1 MLKSLKKRIDEF
13 ASSNEGFDDLLA
25 KALRH
30 KSAKAERIEKARDTN
45 GIRPAMDNRNYGAS
59 ARNAFKF
66 THRAVESLDRT
77 TEAARAKNCAYSSML
92 LSQLCQMAAA
102 LSLQHRTLIEFS
114 GNGFK

>member
-1 MLKSLKKRIDEF
+1 MLKSMKKRIDDF
-13 ASSNEGFDDLLA
+13 ASSTEGLDDLLA

-45 GIRPAMDNRNYGAS
+45 GIRPSMDSRSYSVNG
-59 ARNAFKF
+59 NAFKF

-77 TEAARAKNCAYSSML
+77 TEAAKARNCAYSSIL

-114 GNGFK
+114 SNGFKL

>member
-1 MLKSLKKRIDEF
+1 MLKSLKKRIDDF
-13 ASSNEGFDDLLA
+13 ASSTEGFDDLLA
-25 KALRH
+25 KGLRH
-30 KSAKAERIEKARDTN
+30 KSAKAERMEKARDTN
-45 GIRPAMDNRNYGAS
+45 GIRQTVDRNYGAG

-77 TEAARAKNCAYSSML
+77 IEATREKNCAYSSIL

-114 GNGFK
+114 NNGFK